1 MIIFVNGIT
10 KQMEVLLEKTGISLN
25 AGWFIPLGFLLAFGL
40 TYISIPTILKVARAK
55 GLYDRPNKRSSH
67 KENIPTLGG
76 VAVFIGF
83 AITAALLAGDS
94 LTRELLYIF
103 TGLIILF
110 FIGIKDDILVI
121 DPVKKLIGQIIAAVV
136 VIVLGDVRMTS
147 FYGFLGIHQIGY
159 VSGVLFTL
167 FVFVV
172 VTNGLNLVDG
182 IDGLASGV
190 AALAS
195 LVFGIWFFVAGQV
208 YYAIVSLSLT
218 GSLIAFLRFNL
229 SRGKHKIFLGDTGS
243 LILGMML
250 SVLAV
255 RFMEYDMTAPEQ
267 VRVSSVA
274 VMAFTILIIPLTDT
288 LHVFIMRV
296 LRGRS
301 PFEAGRWH
309 LHHRLLELGLSHLQA
324 TLVLLFLNIL
334 FILLA
339 WWLQDLGDLS
349 LLAIILGLA
358 LLLILSSYALIWLK
372 RHHRHFPSGKKAFD
386 A

>member
-1 MIIFVNGIT
+1 
-10 KQMEVLLEKTGISLN
+10 MELFLERNGISLN
-25 AGWFIPLGFLLAFGL
+25 AGWFIPLGFLLAFGI
-40 TYISIPTILKVARAK
+40 TFISIPTILKVARAK

-83 AITAALLAGDS
+83 VITAALCAGDG
-94 LTRELLYIF
+94 LTRQLLYIF

-147 FYGFLGIHQIGY
+147 FYGFLGIHQMGY

-229 SRGKHKIFLGDTGS
+229 SHGKHKIFLGDTGS

-372 RHHRHFPSGKKAFD
+372 RRHRHFPSGKKAFD

>member
-1 MIIFVNGIT
+1 
-10 KQMEVLLEKTGISLN
+10 MEVLLEKAGITLN
-25 AGWFIPLGFLLAFGL
+25 AGWFIPLGFLLAFGV

-55 GLYDRPNKRSSH
+55 GLYDRPNRRSSH

-76 VAVFIGF
+76 VAVFVGF
-83 AITAALLAGDS
+83 AITAALFAGDG

-103 TGLIILF
+103 IGLIILF

-121 DPVKKLIGQIIAAVV
+121 DPVKKLIGQIIAATV
-136 VIVLGDVRMTS
+136 VIMLGDIRMTS

-159 VSGVLFTL
+159 ASGVLFTL

-172 VTNGLNLVDG
+172 VTNGLNLIDG

-195 LVFGIWFFVAGQV
+195 LVFGIWFFAAGQV

-229 SRGKHKIFLGDTGS
+229 SHGKHKIFLGDTGS

-255 RFMEYDMTAPEQ
+255 RFMEYDRTAPEQ
-267 VRVSSVA
+267 VHVSSVA

-288 LHVFIMRV
+288 LHVFILRV

-324 TLVLLFLNIL
+324 TLVLLSLNVF

-339 WWLQDLGDLS
+339 WWLQDLGDLP
-349 LLAIILGLA
+349 LLAMILGLA
-358 LLLILSSYALIWLK
+358 FLLTLLPYGLIWLK
-372 RHHRHFPSGKKAFD
+372 RNHTHFPSGKKAFD
-386 A
+386 V